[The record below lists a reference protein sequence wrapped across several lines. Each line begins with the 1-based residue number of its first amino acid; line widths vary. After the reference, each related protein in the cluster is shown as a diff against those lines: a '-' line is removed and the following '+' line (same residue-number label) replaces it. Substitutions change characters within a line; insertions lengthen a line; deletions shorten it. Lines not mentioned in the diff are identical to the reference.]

1 MAENKAS
8 IKQQCLSWSRLK
20 TVSYSA
26 TPTGLSSQS
35 TSILTDFISFLGTVQ
50 ASGIDFLPIR
60 WQTGLDTVGQGATAE
75 IRQLYIDLQTSFAFK
90 RFHWSHWSESR
101 NYQAL
106 MCEVSILSHPSV
118 RSHPNVIRLEGVCW
132 DISFDNEE
140 VWPVLVFEKARHGDL
155 RKFLRTNTDRHIKW
169 DDRIKLCADIAT
181 AIMLLHSTRTQS
193 IPLIASV
200 LDYGADDA

>member
-1 MAENKAS
+1 M
-8 IKQQCLSWSRLK
+8 
-20 TVSYSA
+20 
-26 TPTGLSSQS
+26 
-35 TSILTDFISFLGTVQ
+35 
-50 ASGIDFLPIR
+50 
-60 WQTGLDTVGQGATAE
+60 
-75 IRQLYIDLQTSFAFK
+75 
-90 RFHWSHWSESR
+90 
-101 NYQAL
+101 
-106 MCEVSILSHPSV
+106 SHPSV

-155 RKFLRTNTDRHIKW
+155 RNFLRTNTGRHIKW